1 MLLSLTPTP
10 RSGSLTST
18 GLAHG
23 AHTHIICRQSTLTHL
38 EGLMSLM
45 TEIYFRDYPDVN
57 VFCLIAKGEIAGHPV
72 AVFYLD
78 ETDK

>member
-1 MLLSLTPTP
+1 M
-10 RSGSLTST
+10 
-18 GLAHG
+18 
-23 AHTHIICRQSTLTHL
+23 
-38 EGLMSLM
+38 MSLM

-57 VFCLIAKGEIAGHPV
+57 VFCLIAKGEFAGHPV